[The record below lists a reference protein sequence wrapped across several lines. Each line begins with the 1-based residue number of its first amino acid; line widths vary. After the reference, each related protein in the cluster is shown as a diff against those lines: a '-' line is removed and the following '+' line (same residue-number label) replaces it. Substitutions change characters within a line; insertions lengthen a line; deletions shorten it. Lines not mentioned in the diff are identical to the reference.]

1 MGEYLK
7 SVFNNIEASKSVI
20 LESVMFGQV
29 CCKLVKVTSRPANH
43 YFLPNTAWRQSP
55 LRTNVSNSTATP
67 QEEQLC
73 QIILKS
79 MQICRSYGRN
89 VEVMAQPG
97 QAQFMT
103 ILSFDL
109 RA

>member
-7 SVFNNIEASKSVI
+7 SVLNNIEASKSVI

-29 CCKLVKVTSRPANH
+29 MLQTGKVTSCPANH
-43 YFLPNTAWRQSP
+43 YFLPNTAWRQNP

-79 MQICRSYGRN
+79 MQKCRSYGRN

>member
-29 CCKLVKVTSRPANH
+29 MLQTGKSYLPSR
-43 YFLPNTAWRQSP
+43 LPLFFAQSAWRQSP

-79 MQICRSYGRN
+79 MQKCRSYGRN

-97 QAQFMT
+97 LAQFMT